1 MMQLAHRKLEGPSHG
16 PQAGGKPGHLVI
28 LLHGYGADGNDLIGL
43 APLLAQLMPDV
54 VFHAPN
60 APYPCEGNPMG
71 FQWFGIS
78 RLDPEVAAA
87 GVRSAAPFAETFLD
101 DTMARHGL
109 DESKTVLIGFSQG
122 TMMALHVGLRR
133 RKPLAGIIGF
143 SGMLA
148 APDSLNS
155 EIQSKPPVLLVHGDS
170 DEMLPAVL
178 TQRAAHALQ
187 ENGVEVGVHIAKGVG
202 HSIDESGLQLAARFL
217 LNVFDLPEPR

>member
-1 MMQLAHRKLEGPSHG
+1 MTRKIDGPSHG
-16 PQAGGKPGHLVI
+16 PHSGGKPDHLVI

-43 APLLAQLMPDV
+43 APVLAPLMPDV

-78 RLDPEVAAA
+78 RLDPAVAAA
-87 GVRSAAPFAETFLD
+87 GVRSAAPFAEQFLD
-101 DTMARHGL
+101 DTMAKYGL
-109 DESKTVLIGFSQG
+109 DESKTILIGFSQG

-133 RKPLAGIIGF
+133 ATALAGIVGF

-148 APDSLNS
+148 APEALAM
-155 EIQSKPPVLLVHGDS
+155 EIRSKPPVLLIHGDS

-178 TQRAAHALQ
+178 TQRAAHTLQ
-187 ENGVEVGVHIAKGVG
+187 ENGVEVGVHIARGVG
-202 HSIDESGLQLAARFL
+202 HGIDQTGLSHCARFVL
-217 LNVFDLPEPR
+217 DAFNIPVPKQ

>member
-1 MMQLAHRKLEGPSHG
+1 MTTKKIDGPSHG
-16 PQAGGKPGHLVI
+16 PHAGGKPGHLVI

-43 APLLAQLMPDV
+43 APVLAPLMPDV

-87 GVRSAAPFAETFLD
+87 GVRSAAPFAEQCLD
-101 DTMARHGL
+101 DTMAKYGL

-133 RKPLAGIIGF
+133 AKPLAGIVGF

-148 APDSLNS
+148 GAELLQS
-155 EIQSKPPVLLVHGDS
+155 ELRNRPPVLLIHGDS
-170 DEMLPAVL
+170 DEMLPHGL
-178 TQRAAHALQ
+178 TQRAGEALTAAGLQ
-187 ENGVEVGVHIAKGVG
+187 VGVHIAKGVG
-202 HSIDESGLQLAARFL
+202 HSIDETGLQLAARFL
-217 LNVFDLPEPR
+217 LNVFDLPEPQ